1 MLSQESFKHQKEK
14 PRIKLFL
21 KETEEEINHNLKAT
35 IDKSASFKEFYCF
48 VNASYFVNFCKLY
61 KIKMLLKEI
70 KNEKYQLCHWTVPL
84 PSADKNSFDWECLA
98 KYPILFDLKLWF
110 NNYVYL
116 YKLKIVFFTSF
127 KIFFD
132 SHSLYNFVH

>member
-1 MLSQESFKHQKEK
+1 MFS
-14 PRIKLFL
+14 
-21 KETEEEINHNLKAT
+21 
-35 IDKSASFKEFYCF
+35 
-48 VNASYFVNFCKLY
+48 
-61 KIKMLLKEI
+61 KEI

-110 NNYVYL
+110 NNYVSL
-116 YKLKIVFFTSF
+116 YKLKTVVFISF
-127 KIFFD
+127 KTFFD